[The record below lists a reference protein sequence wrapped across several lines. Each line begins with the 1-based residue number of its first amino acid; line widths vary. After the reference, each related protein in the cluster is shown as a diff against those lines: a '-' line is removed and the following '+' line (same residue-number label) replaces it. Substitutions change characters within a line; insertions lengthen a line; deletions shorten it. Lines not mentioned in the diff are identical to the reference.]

1 MVEINLIV
9 NTDPKSPIAESYR
22 MLRTNV
28 QFSNSGKELKT
39 IMITSSMPGEGK
51 STTIANL
58 ALAMA
63 QAGSRVLIMDC
74 DFRRSIQHKIF
85 KISDEQGLS
94 SCIAMGL
101 DLIDI
106 IKKTDFKDLFIAPA
120 GITPPNP
127 SELLMSERFKEI
139 LAMAKKEFDYIL
151 IDAPPVAP
159 VTDAIVI
166 SNYTDG
172 VLLLISYNKVAPK
185 AANRV
190 KRQLEVAGAN
200 ILGVVL
206 NKAGINEH
214 YGYGYGYGH
223 AGYSYYYGDK

>member
-1 MVEINLIV
+1 MSDINLIV
-9 NTDPKSPIAESYR
+9 NSDPKSPIAESYR

-28 QFSNSGKELKT
+28 QFSNSGKELKS

-58 ALAMA
+58 ALTMA
-63 QAGSRVLIMDC
+63 QANSRVLIMDC

-85 KISDEQGLS
+85 NASAEQGLS

-101 DLIDI
+101 DLVDI
-106 IKKTDFKDLFIAPA
+106 VQKTAYDNLFIAPS
-120 GITPPNP
+120 GVIPPNP
-127 SELLMSERFKEI
+127 SELLMSERFKNI
-139 LAMAKKEFDYIL
+139 LEAAKKEFDYIL

-172 VLLLISYNKVAPK
+172 VLLLVSYNKVSPK

-190 KRQLEVAGAN
+190 KRQLEIAGAN
-200 ILGVVL
+200 ILGIVL
-206 NKAGINEH
+206 NKAGVNEH
-214 YGYGYGYGH
+214 YGYGYGYGET
-223 AGYSYYYGDK
+223 ARENAA